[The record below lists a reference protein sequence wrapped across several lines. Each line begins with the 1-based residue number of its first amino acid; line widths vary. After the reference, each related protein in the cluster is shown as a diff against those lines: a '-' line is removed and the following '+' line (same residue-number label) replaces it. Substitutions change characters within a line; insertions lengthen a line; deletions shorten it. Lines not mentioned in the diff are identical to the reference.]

1 MFHESATGA
10 ILWPM
15 AERGVLLP
23 ELQRYRK
30 LRLMNQQELASAAKV
45 ARSTVMRAE
54 AGRRI
59 DPPVVRRLAT
69 ALGVEATALMGADPR

>member
-1 MFHESATGA
+1 MFHESATGV

-30 LRLMNQQELASAAKV
+30 LRLMNQRELAGAAGV

-54 AGRRI
+54 AGKRV
-59 DPPVVRRLAT
+59 DPPVVKRLAG
-69 ALGVEATALMGADPR
+69 ALGVEATALMGGELP